1 MGSPSSTPRLLI
13 ELEPAHKIFAGN
25 LKACLFPNRQPALL
39 LSSRPGVFWPDVF
52 VASRPAW
59 KIFAK
64 SILAETLLG
73 LGLLASFKFAPPP
86 HVLERSPFRDAS
98 VIYFKASEYL
108 PPIDTIKESLAVSQQ
123 GSPGP
128 SKQTIISV
136 PPEADNRTQ
145 TVVAAPALRLTHQ
158 VPMPNMI
165 SWAPKP
171 PLLPAAMAEREI
183 SGLKTRRLNPSDIA
197 VPVIGPAPE
206 ISKTIQKRTSRL
218 PASAVVPP
226 APETNKASDRK
237 PTEMLSNAANVVA
250 PAPQL
255 SGPQNSPNARVAAS
269 ESNSAVAPAPSLSA
283 NAARDLG
290 RKLIVLNVS
299 PMPPTEDKVQIG
311 NRRGTFAATP
321 LGKSGSPGSPSADGR
336 GEVSNSSTAD
346 SRNDIP
352 AGLLVGAAPQADSS
366 SARMKDKAIV
376 AEVTPP
382 RVTSTPQQ
390 SASPI
395 PGRNPGQV
403 EKTIFGDRRFYSMTM
418 NMPNL
423 NSAGGSWVIRFAELK
438 QNQTV
443 GALVAPI
450 ATQEVDPG
458 YPAELMRHNIS
469 GTVTLYAVIR
479 RDGSVGE
486 VRILVS
492 ADDRLDEYARNAL
505 SRWRFQPATKNG
517 NAVDLE
523 AIVIIPFK
531 PARMKSAF

>member
-1 MGSPSSTPRLLI
+1 MGRLSSTPRLLI

-25 LKACLFPNRQPALL
+25 LREFLFPKRPPALL

-52 VASRPAW
+52 VASRPPW
-59 KIFAK
+59 QIFAK
-64 SILAETLLG
+64 SMLAQAVLG
-73 LGLLASFKFAPPP
+73 LGLLAAFKFAPPP
-86 HVLERSPFRDAS
+86 HVLEQSPFRDAS

-108 PPIDTIKESLAVSQQ
+108 PPIDTVKESSIAPQQ
-123 GSPGP
+123 GAPQP

-136 PPEADNRTQ
+136 PPEANNRTQ
-145 TVVAAPALRLTHQ
+145 TVVTAPALRLSHQ
-158 VPMPNMI
+158 VPLPNMV

-171 PLLPAAMAEREI
+171 PVIPAAMTEREI
-183 SGLKTRRLNPSDIA
+183 SGLKARTLTPSAI
-197 VPVIGPAPE
+197 VTPVTGPAPE
-206 ISKTIQKRTSRL
+206 LSKTMQERTSLL
-218 PASAVVPP
+218 PASAVVAP
-226 APETNKASDRK
+226 APEMNRISERK
-237 PTEMLSNAANVVA
+237 PAEALATETNVVA
-250 PAPQL
+250 PTPL
-255 SGPQNSPNARVAAS
+255 LNGSERSPRARLAAS
-269 ESNSAVAPAPSLSA
+269 EGNSVAPPAPSLSGPQDQA
-283 NAARDLG
+283 
-290 RKLIVLNVS
+290 RKLIVLNAS
-299 PMPPTEDKVQIG
+299 PVPPPAEDKVQIG

-321 LGKSGSPGSPSADGR
+321 QGKSGSPGSPSTAGR
-336 GEVSNSSTAD
+336 GEVSNSSTTD
-346 SRNDIP
+346 SRSDIP
-352 AGLLVGAAPQADSS
+352 AGLLVGAAPKPDSS
-366 SARMKDKAIV
+366 SAGMKDKAVV
-376 AEVTPP
+376 AEVIPP
-382 RVTSTPQQ
+382 RVTSTPQE
-390 SASPI
+390 SASAI

-438 QNQTV
+438 QNQNV
-443 GALVAPI
+443 GALVAPV

-505 SRWRFQPATKNG
+505 LRWRFQPATKNG
-517 NAVDLE
+517 SAVDLE